1 MRTCSTPGTSGA
13 WVRSVMHEGWNR
25 TTGTVGNGN
34 PKTPPPRSRAGAAS
48 PPGVHRGA
56 TDARVR
62 GAHLEILVEA
72 DALAPVL
79 VQRLEHVHRRG
90 AERAL
95 AQSPSQLGRIDL
107 PAAVGVSLVEHR
119 LEGEDLLLVVL
130 FGYLG
135 QRAGHVGRRRD
146 AAGVARTPLCVW
158 RREGTT
164 PFAFVNQQQ
173 RSHLLVR
180 SSAWIS
186 GVSTSLW
193 LESNVFQC

>member
-1 MRTCSTPGTSGA
+1 MERNSGKNKQ
-13 WVRSVMHEGWNR
+13 GWI
-25 TTGTVGNGN
+25 
-34 PKTPPPRSRAGAAS
+34 PKTPPPRSRAGAARCAV
-48 PPGVHRGA
+48 PRGA

-72 DALAPVL
+72 DALAPVP

-146 AAGVARTPLCVW
+146 AAGVARTPSCGVG
-158 RREGTT
+158 REA
-164 PFAFVNQQQ
+164 FAFMNQQQQ
-173 RSHLLVR
+173 RSHVPSQQLRVA
-180 SSAWIS
+180 SPVCPSAWIS
-186 GVSTSLW
+186 GTH
-193 LESNVFQC
+193 